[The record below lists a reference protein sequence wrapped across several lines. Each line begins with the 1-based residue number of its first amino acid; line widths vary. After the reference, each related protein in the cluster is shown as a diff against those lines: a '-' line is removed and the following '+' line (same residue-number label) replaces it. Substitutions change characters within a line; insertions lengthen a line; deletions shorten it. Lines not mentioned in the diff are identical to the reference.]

1 MAELIWT
8 ERAVN
13 SLELIYDYIA
23 VDSSEFARFQIN
35 RITNAIER
43 LRQFPQSGRLV
54 PELIQSPYREV
65 IVNAYRAIYR
75 YDAGH
80 DRVYI
85 VNIVHG
91 RRLLTEQLL
100 PEDP

>member
-8 ERAVN
+8 EKAVI
-13 SLELIYDYIA
+13 SLEIVYDYIA
-23 VDSSEFARFQIN
+23 SDSPEYARFQIN

-43 LRQFPQSGRLV
+43 LRQFPESGRLV
-54 PELIQSPYREV
+54 PELVRSPYREV

-75 YDAGH
+75 YEASQ

-91 RRLLTEQLL
+91 HRLLSEQLL
-100 PEDP
+100 